1 MKKVI
6 YVIGVILILW
16 LIKLSYDLYAAQQ
29 QLSILQ
35 ESQHKA
41 DQVNA
46 NLNDQLIALQRN
58 STSTTVLKD
67 QKKNSKIS
75 ETQFNPTKLLLQKLE
90 LVQFSLDQHQF
101 IYAIDQ
107 LGQVERMIGQYEL
120 ADTLKLSLQRALEQD
135 QKMIQQ
141 YVVSRN
147 AQLTQIG
154 DLLENID
161 VAIKNEQKN
170 QKLEITSKSEQSL
183 WQRWFKVERIEQQ
196 TPALLNRRLILK
208 EIQLR
213 ILFAQ
218 HALQQGQYLDYQTML
233 NLVIEELN
241 QLPDAEAAK
250 LKKRIQ
256 NLQQIQLLPAPKLNS
271 KAILEA

>member
-233 NLVIEELN
+233 NFVIEELN